1 MSDHEYSVVGH
12 SRSKIGMVIALFS
25 GGVAGGITTLVGF
38 AVSYLQSRQVELPEI
53 ILWPLTGSV
62 VFGILFLLFNKFIWR
77 ISRLRGVI
85 GIPDVSGSW
94 ALTGQSFDVENKPKY
109 SWEGA
114 IEITQCYEKI
124 TVYLKTSQSSSQSVS
139 AAIVDEGRAGW
150 RLIYSY
156 RNQPKPGETD
166 MNAHLGHCEL
176 LFSDDLS
183 SAEGHYFNGGGRFT
197 HGNMKLEKVLDQ

>member
-12 SRSKIGMVIALFS
+12 SRSKIGMVIALVS
-25 GGVAGGITTLVGF
+25 GGVAGGITTLVGI
-38 AVSYLQSRQVELPEI
+38 AVSYLQSKQVELPEI
-53 ILWPLTGSV
+53 ILWPITGSV

-85 GIPDVSGSW
+85 GIPDISGSW
-94 ALTGQSFDVENKPKY
+94 ALKGQSFDVENQPKY
-109 SWEGA
+109 SWEGM

-124 TVYLKTSQSSSQSVS
+124 TVFLKTSQSSSQSVS

-156 RNQPKPGETD
+156 RNQPKPGEAD

-183 SAEGHYFNGGGRFT
+183 AAEGHYFNGGGRFT
-197 HGNMKLEKVLDQ
+197 HGNMQLKKVLGN